1 MDTMDRYKIQASI
14 KDVISILDS
23 SPIQPDLIAETNVV
37 QLTNRVPIAHLAIE
51 RGMKTLITEAGRS
64 AKRTHGLH
72 KLYQALKEGNQGSA
86 EYLAAAFED
95 AVRFFGYNVN
105 TKGFKQFGSLDD
117 YLTKVGTDKAFE
129 ALRYWAIGE
138 SSQGATPI
146 SYISLPIHRELLCAL
161 WCLFFPTR
169 RETVSTRVERE
180 IAGAMFDR
188 RDTNDSPDGESM
200 KQSVTWYWNWLF
212 KEHATRRSALKE
224 AVDRQFIIKDND
236 EFVRQTLHDAY
247 ADLQQSKD
255 PAVRYYLRTLTY
267 LRKGS
272 QQRIPDAI
280 PEVEWFDDMKT
291 NGVVVT
297 PAGTELG
304 FIERYA
310 DGGWG
315 IVPER
320 EGLVQVTDVAE
331 AIADAKAYLV
341 RHLTKEVIVTVNGE
355 SKQLR
360 IVNERDRFPTPVGA
374 SDHVWTAAVEI
385 SRDLSLDPPT
395 YKLEF
400 WDANHGLSPGVGVS
414 IELRAERNDGFVSIL
429 EGTITTVEEHKV
441 SITGINTLTSG
452 KTVEA

>member
-1 MDTMDRYKIQASI
+1 MDTMDRYKIEASI

-23 SPIQPDLIAETNVV
+23 SPIQPDLIAETNIV

-51 RGMKTLITEAGRS
+51 RGMKALITEAGRS
-64 AKRTHGLH
+64 AECTHGLH
-72 KLYQALKEGNQGSA
+72 KLYRALKEGNQESA
-86 EYLAAAFED
+86 DYLARAFED

-105 TKGFKQFGSLDD
+105 TERFKQFRSLDD

-138 SSQGATPI
+138 SSKRASPI

-161 WCLFFPTR
+161 GHLFVPSS

-180 IAGAMFDR
+180 VADAMFAR
-188 RDTNDSPDGESM
+188 RDINYSPDDESM
-200 KQSVTWYWNWLF
+200 KQSVTWYWNWVF
-212 KEHATRRSALKE
+212 KEHATRRSALEE

-255 PAVRYYLRTLTY
+255 PAVQYYLSTLAY
-267 LRKGS
+267 LPRGS

-280 PEVEWFDDMKT
+280 PEIEWIDDMKT
-291 NGVVVT
+291 RGVVVT

-304 FIERYA
+304 FIERHA

-315 IVPER
+315 IVPVR

-331 AIADAKAYLV
+331 AVADAKAYLV
-341 RHLTKEVIVTVNGE
+341 RRLTKQVIVTVNGE

-360 IVNERDRFPTPVGA
+360 IVNERDSFPPPVSM
-374 SDHVWTAAVEI
+374 SDHVWTADVEI

-414 IELRAERNDGFVSIL
+414 IELRAERNHGFVSIL

-452 KTVEA
+452 KTVES